1 MVGQTPELTVRETH
15 WSLTQ
20 ITVPS
25 NAIAVSNSRVYSEG
39 ISLSANILDSLLPS

>member
-1 MVGQTPELTVRETH
+1 MVHQTPELTVREIL

-25 NAIAVSNSRVYSEG
+25 NAIALSDSRIYSEG
-39 ISLSANILDSLLPS
+39 MGLSANILDSLLPS